1 MWFYIFLLLVEMLHI
16 SLPSL
21 LVHEV
26 PLARVNGHGT
36 WSYSF
41 LLFDHSYSH
50 WGRLRNFSCAK
61 VNVFFL
67 VGSFCDVIQI
77 RRSFWYISWFLRETF
92 WSFGRPCNTPNPT
105 AWPTKHT
112 PDGLAIINIIYKYCY
127 VSRRLFPFDWYIVIP
142 FFPPISPSMVVKIKT
157 ETSSPLY
164 ATFYEMSYT

>member
-1 MWFYIFLLLVEMLHI
+1 MWFYIFLLLV
-16 SLPSL
+16 
-21 LVHEV
+21 HEV
-26 PLARVNGHGT
+26 PLACVNGHGT

-50 WGRLRNFSCAK
+50 WGRLGNFSCAK

-77 RRSFWYISWFLRETF
+77 RRSFWYISCFLEKPF
-92 WSFGRPCNTPNPT
+92 EVLEGHATPLT
-105 AWPTKHT
+105 QQ
-112 PDGLAIINIIYKYCY
+112 PDPPITHPMVSATINIIYKYCY
-127 VSRRLFPFDWYIVIP
+127 VSRRLFPFDWYIVVP